1 MIAESNKV
9 ALDGSRYETMG
20 SDRLMRVGKLSRFH
34 ETFRRPPLRISPM
47 HRIHRA
53 TLFAGM
59 ALLPS
64 LATAMQV
71 ADPEPAPSFAPSLAP
86 VLPTGIALAR
96 PAAEVGQDTV
106 GRRRAKAVTYSDGYG
121 RRLTIHKTLSWAML
135 PLFAVSFA
143 SGDQILSKG
152 ADAPEWAR
160 QLHKPAAMTT
170 AGLFGVNTVTG
181 AWNLWEG
188 RSDPNG
194 RTRRI
199 VHSVLFTAASAGFAY
214 TGTRLA
220 DEAREEVD
228 GRTRHRNMALGSMGL
243 STASWLIML
252 IGN

>member
-1 MIAESNKV
+1 
-9 ALDGSRYETMG
+9 
-20 SDRLMRVGKLSRFH
+20 
-34 ETFRRPPLRISPM
+34 M
-47 HRIHRA
+47 HRIHRV

-64 LATAMQV
+64 LATAMQGV
-71 ADPEPAPSFAPSLAP
+71 TPEPPANLAP
-86 VLPTGIALAR
+86 VLTAGVALGRPTVHID
-96 PAAEVGQDTV
+96 QDTV
-106 GRRRAKAVTYSDGYG
+106 RRPRPKAIVYSDGYS
-121 RRLTIHKTLSWAML
+121 RRLTVHKTLSWAML
-135 PLFAVSFA
+135 PLFAASYI

-152 ADAPEWAR
+152 ADAPDWAR
-160 QLHKPAAMTT
+160 QMHKPAAMTT

-188 RSDPNG
+188 RADPNG

-220 DEAREEVD
+220 DEAREELD